1 MQNIYESLV
10 LGRKENKM
18 NYLKQVLALNQLQLR
33 DPLSKGPYMLFHAL
47 LNVNNDCGWIEW
59 FEVASIRL
67 ELFSQM
73 SREGV
78 QKARKEL
85 IERGLI
91 EFKSN
96 GTRAGSYRLKRLYE
110 DSTQISTQ
118 VSTQDST
125 QDSTQNSTQMNSE
138 IEPLST
144 PLPTQLEKN
153 TQMSTQDSTQS
164 GTQGS
169 TQDSTPLN
177 KLNKTKLNK
186 SKVNSCSSYTE
197 MSTEKSADND
207 DNKTT
212 ENVFEFYQKNFG
224 ILSSFVQEDI
234 LYWIRDIGDGL
245 VLEALKRALEQNK
258 EYGYAKKIMQSWVR
272 KGIDSLEKA
281 EAERV
286 QFIRANEKRGNS
298 YQRTGRVATVPDWV
312 NNPNETKE
320 TKLSPEEEQKLRDQL
335 NALRSV
341 AK

>member
-1 MQNIYESLV
+1 
-10 LGRKENKM
+10 M

-33 DPLSKGPYMLFHAL
+33 NPLSKGQYMLFQAL
-47 LNVNNDCGWIEW
+47 LNVNNDCSWIEW

-96 GTRAGSYRLKRLYE
+96 GTRAGSYRLKKLYE
-110 DSTQISTQ
+110 DSTQTSTQ

-125 QDSTQNSTQMNSE
+125 QSSTQINTE

-164 GTQGS
+164 S

-197 MSTEKSADND
+197 QNTEKSADND

-224 ILSSFVQEDI
+224 ILSSFIQEDI

-298 YQRTGRVATVPDWV
+298 YQRTGRVANVPDWV

-335 NALRSV
+335 NALRGV

>member
-1 MQNIYESLV
+1 
-10 LGRKENKM
+10 M

-33 DPLSKGPYMLFHAL
+33 DPLSKGQYMLFHAL

-91 EFKSN
+91 GFKSN
-96 GTRAGSYRLKRLYE
+96 GTRAGSYRLKKLYE
-110 DSTQISTQ
+110 DSTQTSTQ
-118 VSTQDST
+118 VSAQDST
-125 QDSTQNSTQMNSE
+125 QSSTQINTE

-164 GTQGS
+164 S

-197 MSTEKSADND
+197 QNTEKSADND

-212 ENVFEFYQKNFG
+212 ENIFEFYQKNFG
-224 ILSSFVQEDI
+224 ILSSFIQEDI

-298 YQRTGRVATVPDWV
+298 YQRTGIVATVPDWV

-320 TKLSPEEEQKLRDQL
+320 TKLSPEEEKKLRDQL
-335 NALRSV
+335 NALRGV

>member
-1 MQNIYESLV
+1 
-10 LGRKENKM
+10 M

-33 DPLSKGPYMLFHAL
+33 DPLSKGQYMLFQAL

-96 GTRAGSYRLKRLYE
+96 GTRAGSYRLKKLYE
-110 DSTQISTQ
+110 DSTQTSTQ

-125 QDSTQNSTQMNSE
+125 QSSTQINTE

-164 GTQGS
+164 STQGS

-197 MSTEKSADND
+197 MSTEKSADKD

-298 YQRTGRVATVPDWV
+298 YQRTGRVANVPDWV
-312 NNPNETKE
+312 NNPNDTKE

-335 NALRSV
+335 NSLRSV

>member
-1 MQNIYESLV
+1 
-10 LGRKENKM
+10 M

-33 DPLSKGPYMLFHAL
+33 DPLSKGQYMLFHAL

-96 GTRAGSYRLKRLYE
+96 GTRAGSYRLKKLYE
-110 DSTQISTQ
+110 DSTQVSTQTSTQVSPQDSTQISTQ
-118 VSTQDST
+118 T
-125 QDSTQNSTQMNSE
+125 NAE

-153 TQMSTQDSTQS
+153 TQMSTQDSTQTS
-164 GTQGS
+164 TQGS
-169 TQDSTPLN
+169 TQDGTPLN

-186 SKVNSCSSYTE
+186 SKVNSCSSDTE
-197 MSTEKSADND
+197 QNTEKSADND

-224 ILSSFVQEDI
+224 ILSSFIQEDI

-298 YQRTGRVATVPDWV
+298 YQRTGRVANVPDWV

>member
-1 MQNIYESLV
+1 
-10 LGRKENKM
+10 M

-33 DPLSKGPYMLFHAL
+33 DPLSKGQYMLFHAL

-96 GTRAGSYRLKRLYE
+96 GTRAGSYRLKKLYE
-110 DSTQISTQ
+110 DSTQTSTQ
-118 VSTQDST
+118 GSTQDST
-125 QDSTQNSTQMNSE
+125 QTNTE

-153 TQMSTQDSTQS
+153 TQMSTRDSTQS
-164 GTQGS
+164 STQGS

-177 KLNKTKLNK
+177 KLNKSKLNK

-197 MSTEKSADND
+197 QNTEKSADND

-224 ILSSFVQEDI
+224 ILSSFIQEDI

-298 YQRTGRVATVPDWV
+298 YQRTGRVANVPDWA
-312 NNPNETKE
+312 NKHNEIKE

>member
-1 MQNIYESLV
+1 
-10 LGRKENKM
+10 M

-33 DPLSKGPYMLFHAL
+33 DPLSKGQYMLFQAL

-96 GTRAGSYRLKRLYE
+96 GTRAGSYRLKKLYE
-110 DSTQISTQ
+110 DSTQT
-118 VSTQDST
+118 ST
-125 QDSTQNSTQMNSE
+125 QDSTQNSTQTNTE
-138 IEPLST
+138 IESLST

-164 GTQGS
+164 STQGS

-197 MSTEKSADND
+197 MSTEKSADKD

-298 YQRTGRVATVPDWV
+298 YQRTGRVANVPDWV

-335 NALRSV
+335 IALRSV

>member
-1 MQNIYESLV
+1 
-10 LGRKENKM
+10 M
-18 NYLKQVLALNQLQLR
+18 NYLKQMLALNQLQLR
-33 DPLSKGPYMLFHAL
+33 DPLSKGQYMLFQAL

-96 GTRAGSYRLKRLYE
+96 GTRAGSYRLKKLYE

-118 VSTQDST
+118 ISTQV
-125 QDSTQNSTQMNSE
+125 STQNSTQTNSE

-286 QFIRANEKRGNS
+286 QFIRANEKRGNN

-335 NALRSV
+335 NALRGV

>member
-1 MQNIYESLV
+1 
-10 LGRKENKM
+10 M

-33 DPLSKGPYMLFHAL
+33 DPLSKGQYMLFQAL

-96 GTRAGSYRLKRLYE
+96 GTRAGSYRLKKLYE
-110 DSTQISTQ
+110 DSTQTSTQ

-125 QDSTQNSTQMNSE
+125 QSSTQINTE

-164 GTQGS
+164 STQGS

-197 MSTEKSADND
+197 MSTEKSADKD

-312 NNPNETKE
+312 NNPNEIKE

>member
-1 MQNIYESLV
+1 
-10 LGRKENKM
+10 M
-18 NYLKQVLALNQLQLR
+18 NYLKQMLALNQLQLR
-33 DPLSKGPYMLFHAL
+33 DPLSKGQYMLFHAL

-67 ELFSQM
+67 ELFTQM

-96 GTRAGSYRLKRLYE
+96 GTRAGSYRLKKLYE
-110 DSTQISTQ
+110 DSTQGSTQGSTQDSTQISTQ
-118 VSTQDST
+118 KNT
-125 QDSTQNSTQMNSE
+125 E

-164 GTQGS
+164 STQGS
-169 TQDSTPLN
+169 TQDSTPLIKQN
-177 KLNKTKLNK
+177 KIKQNK
-186 SKVNSCSSYTE
+186 SKLNSCSSYTE
-197 MSTEKSADND
+197 MSDGKSADND

-224 ILSSFVQEDI
+224 ILSSFIQEDI

-245 VLEALKRALEQNK
+245 VLEALKRTLEQNK

-286 QFIRANEKRGNS
+286 QFIRANEKRANS
-298 YQRTGRVATVPDWV
+298 YQRTGRVATVPDWA
-312 NNPNETKE
+312 NKPNETKE

-341 AK
+341 AE

>member
-1 MQNIYESLV
+1 
-10 LGRKENKM
+10 M

-33 DPLSKGPYMLFHAL
+33 DPLSKGQYMLFQAL

-96 GTRAGSYRLKRLYE
+96 GTRAGSYRLKKLYE
-110 DSTQISTQ
+110 DSTQTSTQ

-125 QDSTQNSTQMNSE
+125 QNSTQTNTE
-138 IEPLST
+138 IESLST
-144 PLPTQLEKN
+144 PLPTRLEKN

-164 GTQGS
+164 STQGS

-197 MSTEKSADND
+197 MSTEKSADKD
-207 DNKTT
+207 DDKTT

-312 NNPNETKE
+312 NNPNEIKE

>member
-1 MQNIYESLV
+1 
-10 LGRKENKM
+10 M
-18 NYLKQVLALNQLQLR
+18 NYLKQMLALNQLQLR
-33 DPLSKGPYMLFHAL
+33 DPLSKGQYMLFQAL

-96 GTRAGSYRLKRLYE
+96 GTRAGSYRLKKLYE
-110 DSTQISTQ
+110 DSTQTSTQ

-125 QDSTQNSTQMNSE
+125 QSSTQINTE

-153 TQMSTQDSTQS
+153 TQMSTQHSTQS
-164 GTQGS
+164 STQGS

-177 KLNKTKLNK
+177 KLNKTKQNK
-186 SKVNSCSSYTE
+186 SQVNSCSSYTE
-197 MSTEKSADND
+197 ISDEKSADND
-207 DNKTT
+207 DNKMT

-224 ILSSFVQEDI
+224 ILSSFIQEDI

-281 EAERV
+281 EAERE
-286 QFIRANEKRGNS
+286 QFIRANYKRANI
-298 YQRTGRVATVPDWV
+298 YQRTGRVATVPDWA
-312 NNPNETKE
+312 NKPNETKE
-320 TKLSPEEEQKLRDQL
+320 TKLSPEEEQKLREQL
-335 NALRSV
+335 SSLRSG

>member
-1 MQNIYESLV
+1 
-10 LGRKENKM
+10 M

-33 DPLSKGPYMLFHAL
+33 DPLSKGQYMLFHAL

-67 ELFSQM
+67 ELFTQM

-96 GTRAGSYRLKRLYE
+96 GTKAGSYRLKKLYE
-110 DSTQISTQ
+110 DSTQVSTQ
-118 VSTQDST
+118 TSTQGSTQDST
-125 QDSTQNSTQMNSE
+125 QTNAE

-153 TQMSTQDSTQS
+153 TQTSTQS
-164 GTQGS
+164 STQGS

-197 MSTEKSADND
+197 LNTEKSADND
-207 DNKTT
+207 DKTT

-224 ILSSFVQEDI
+224 ILSSFIQEDI
-234 LYWIRDIGDGL
+234 LYWIRDIGDEL

-298 YQRTGRVATVPDWV
+298 YQRTGRVANVPDWA
-312 NNPNETKE
+312 NKPNETKE

-335 NALRSV
+335 NALRGV

>member
-1 MQNIYESLV
+1 
-10 LGRKENKM
+10 M

-33 DPLSKGPYMLFHAL
+33 DPLSKGQYMLFHAL

-96 GTRAGSYRLKRLYE
+96 GTRAGSYRLKKLYE
-110 DSTQISTQ
+110 DSTQTSTQLSTQDSTQISTQ
-118 VSTQDST
+118 TNT
-125 QDSTQNSTQMNSE
+125 E
-138 IEPLST
+138 IEALST

-153 TQMSTQDSTQS
+153 TQTSTQDSTQIS
-164 GTQGS
+164 TQGS

-197 MSTEKSADND
+197 MSTEKSSDND

-224 ILSSFVQEDI
+224 ILSSFIQEDI

-298 YQRTGRVATVPDWV
+298 YQRTGRVANVPDWV

>member
-1 MQNIYESLV
+1 
-10 LGRKENKM
+10 M

-33 DPLSKGPYMLFHAL
+33 DPLSKGQYMLFHAL

-96 GTRAGSYRLKRLYE
+96 GTRAGSYRLKKLYE
-110 DSTQISTQ
+110 DSTQTSTQ
-118 VSTQDST
+118 LSTQDST
-125 QDSTQNSTQMNSE
+125 QDSTQISTQTNAE

-144 PLPTQLEKN
+144 PLTTRIEKN

-164 GTQGS
+164 STQGS

-177 KLNKTKLNK
+177 KLNKSKLNK

-197 MSTEKSADND
+197 QNTEQPVDNN

-286 QFIRANEKRGNS
+286 QFIRANEKRGNG
-298 YQRTGRVATVPDWV
+298 YQRTGRVANVPDWV
-312 NNPNETKE
+312 NNPNEIKE

-335 NALRSV
+335 NALRGV

>member
-1 MQNIYESLV
+1 
-10 LGRKENKM
+10 M

-33 DPLSKGPYMLFHAL
+33 DPLSKGQYMLFHAL

-96 GTRAGSYRLKRLYE
+96 GTRAGSYRLKKLYE
-110 DSTQISTQ
+110 DSTQTSTQ
-118 VSTQDST
+118 GSTQDST
-125 QDSTQNSTQMNSE
+125 QTNTE

-144 PLPTQLEKN
+144 PLTTQLEKN

-164 GTQGS
+164 STQGS

-186 SKVNSCSSYTE
+186 SKVNSCSSDTE
-197 MSTEKSADND
+197 QNTEKSADND

-224 ILSSFVQEDI
+224 ILSSFIQEDI

-312 NNPNETKE
+312 SNPNETKE

-335 NALRSV
+335 NALRGV

>member
-1 MQNIYESLV
+1 
-10 LGRKENKM
+10 M
-18 NYLKQVLALNQLQLR
+18 NYLKQMLALNQLQLR
-33 DPLSKGPYMLFHAL
+33 DPLSKGQYMLFHAL

-67 ELFSQM
+67 ELFTQM

-96 GTRAGSYRLKRLYE
+96 GTRAGSYRLKKLYE
-110 DSTQISTQ
+110 DSTQVSTQGSTQDSTQISTQ
-118 VSTQDST
+118 KNT
-125 QDSTQNSTQMNSE
+125 E

-164 GTQGS
+164 STQGS

-177 KLNKTKLNK
+177 KQNKIKQNK
-186 SKVNSCSSYTE
+186 SKLNSCSSYTDT
-197 MSTEKSADND
+197 SNEKSANSD

-286 QFIRANEKRGNS
+286 QFIRANEKRVNS
-298 YQRTGRVATVPDWV
+298 YQRTGRVATVPDWA
-312 NNPNETKE
+312 NKQNETKE

-341 AK
+341 AE

>member
-1 MQNIYESLV
+1 
-10 LGRKENKM
+10 M

-33 DPLSKGPYMLFHAL
+33 DPLSKGQYMLFQAL

-96 GTRAGSYRLKRLYE
+96 GTRAGSYRLKKLYE

-118 VSTQDST
+118 VST

-164 GTQGS
+164 STQGS

-177 KLNKTKLNK
+177 KLNK

-197 MSTEKSADND
+197 ISDEKSTDND

-224 ILSSFVQEDI
+224 ILSSFIQEDI
-234 LYWIRDIGDGL
+234 LYWIRDIGDEL

>member
-1 MQNIYESLV
+1 
-10 LGRKENKM
+10 M

-33 DPLSKGPYMLFHAL
+33 DPLSKGQYMLFHAL

-186 SKVNSCSSYTE
+186 SKVNSCSSDTE
-197 MSTEKSADND
+197 QNTEKSADND

>member
-1 MQNIYESLV
+1 
-10 LGRKENKM
+10 M

-33 DPLSKGPYMLFHAL
+33 DPLSKGQYMLFQAL

-96 GTRAGSYRLKRLYE
+96 GTRAGSYRLKKLYE
-110 DSTQISTQ
+110 DSTQVSTQTSTQ

-125 QDSTQNSTQMNSE
+125 QTNAE
-138 IEPLST
+138 IEPLRT

-153 TQMSTQDSTQS
+153 TQMSTQDSTQD
-164 GTQGS
+164 G
-169 TQDSTPLN
+169 TPLN

-186 SKVNSCSSYTE
+186 SKVNSCSSDTE
-197 MSTEKSADND
+197 QNTEKSADND

-224 ILSSFVQEDI
+224 ILSSFIQEDI

-312 NNPNETKE
+312 NNPNDTKE

>member
-1 MQNIYESLV
+1 
-10 LGRKENKM
+10 M

-33 DPLSKGPYMLFHAL
+33 DPLSKGQYMLFHAL
-47 LNVNNDCGWIEW
+47 MNVNNDCGWIEW

-96 GTRAGSYRLKRLYE
+96 GTRAGSYRLKKLYE
-110 DSTQISTQ
+110 DSTQSSTQDSTQISTQ
-118 VSTQDST
+118 KNT
-125 QDSTQNSTQMNSE
+125 E

-153 TQMSTQDSTQS
+153 TQTSTQDSTQS
-164 GTQGS
+164 STQGS
-169 TQDSTPLN
+169 TQDSTPLIKQN
-177 KLNKTKLNK
+177 KIKQNK
-186 SKVNSCSSYTE
+186 SKLNSCSSYTVT
-197 MSTEKSADND
+197 SDEKSADNND
-207 DNKTT
+207 DKTT

-224 ILSSFVQEDI
+224 ILSSFIQEDI

-298 YQRTGRVATVPDWV
+298 YQRTGRVATVPNWV

-335 NALRSV
+335 NALRGV

>member
-1 MQNIYESLV
+1 
-10 LGRKENKM
+10 M

-33 DPLSKGPYMLFHAL
+33 DPLSKGQYMLFHAL

-67 ELFSQM
+67 ELFTQM

-96 GTRAGSYRLKRLYE
+96 GTRASSYRLKKLYE
-110 DSTQISTQ
+110 DSTQTSTQ
-118 VSTQDST
+118 INT
-125 QDSTQNSTQMNSE
+125 E

-153 TQMSTQDSTQS
+153 TQMSTQDSTQTS
-164 GTQGS
+164 TQGS

-197 MSTEKSADND
+197 QNTEQSVDNND
-207 DNKTT
+207 DKTT

-224 ILSSFVQEDI
+224 ILSSFIQEDI

-335 NALRSV
+335 NALRGV

>member
-1 MQNIYESLV
+1 
-10 LGRKENKM
+10 M

-33 DPLSKGPYMLFHAL
+33 DPLSKGQYMLFHAL

-96 GTRAGSYRLKRLYE
+96 GTRAGSYRLKKLYE
-110 DSTQISTQ
+110 DSTQTSTQ
-118 VSTQDST
+118 IST
-125 QDSTQNSTQMNSE
+125 QDSTQNSTQTNAE
-138 IEPLST
+138 IESLST

-153 TQMSTQDSTQS
+153 TQGSTQDITQS
-164 GTQGS
+164 STQGS

-197 MSTEKSADND
+197 QNTEKSADND

>member
-1 MQNIYESLV
+1 
-10 LGRKENKM
+10 M

-33 DPLSKGPYMLFHAL
+33 DPLSKGQYMLFHAL

-96 GTRAGSYRLKRLYE
+96 GTRAGSYRLKKLYE
-110 DSTQISTQ
+110 DSTQSSTQ

-125 QDSTQNSTQMNSE
+125 QSSTQTNTE

-164 GTQGS
+164 STQGS
-169 TQDSTPLN
+169 TQDSTPLIKQN
-177 KLNKTKLNK
+177 KIKQNK
-186 SKVNSCSSYTE
+186 SKLNSCSSYTE
-197 MSTEKSADND
+197 MNDEKSSDND

-224 ILSSFVQEDI
+224 ILSSFIQEDI

-298 YQRTGRVATVPDWV
+298 YQRTGRVANVPDWA
-312 NNPNETKE
+312 NKHNEIKE
-320 TKLSPEEEQKLRDQL
+320 TKLSPEEEKKLREKL
-335 NALRSV
+335 SALRSGS
-341 AK
+341 K

>member
-1 MQNIYESLV
+1 
-10 LGRKENKM
+10 M

-33 DPLSKGPYMLFHAL
+33 DPLSKGQYMLFHAL

-96 GTRAGSYRLKRLYE
+96 GTRAGSYRLKKLYE
-110 DSTQISTQ
+110 DSTQTSTQ

-125 QDSTQNSTQMNSE
+125 QNSTQTNAE
-138 IEPLST
+138 IEDLST
-144 PLPTQLEKN
+144 PLPTRLEKN

-164 GTQGS
+164 STQGS

-197 MSTEKSADND
+197 QNTEQSVDNND
-207 DNKTT
+207 DKTT

-224 ILSSFVQEDI
+224 ILSSFIQEDI

-320 TKLSPEEEQKLRDQL
+320 TKLSPEEEKKLRDQL
-335 NALRSV
+335 NALRGV

>member
-1 MQNIYESLV
+1 
-10 LGRKENKM
+10 M

-33 DPLSKGPYMLFHAL
+33 DPLSKGQYMLFQAL

-96 GTRAGSYRLKRLYE
+96 GTRAGSYRLKKLYE
-110 DSTQISTQ
+110 DSTQVSTQ

-125 QDSTQNSTQMNSE
+125 QNSTQTNSE

-186 SKVNSCSSYTE
+186 SEVNSCSSYTE
-197 MSTEKSADND
+197 MSTEKSADKD
-207 DNKTT
+207 DDKTT

-224 ILSSFVQEDI
+224 ILSSFIQEDI
-234 LYWIRDIGDGL
+234 LYWIRDIGDEL
-245 VLEALKRALEQNK
+245 VLEALRRALEQNK

-335 NALRSV
+335 NALRGV

>member
-1 MQNIYESLV
+1 
-10 LGRKENKM
+10 M

-33 DPLSKGPYMLFHAL
+33 DPLSKGQYMLFQAL

-96 GTRAGSYRLKRLYE
+96 GTRAGSYRLKKLYE
-110 DSTQISTQ
+110 DSTQVSTQ
-118 VSTQDST
+118 SSTQDST
-125 QDSTQNSTQMNSE
+125 QTNTE
-138 IEPLST
+138 IESLST

-153 TQMSTQDSTQS
+153 TQMSTQGS
-164 GTQGS
+164 TQGS

-177 KLNKTKLNK
+177 KQNKIKQNK
-186 SKVNSCSSYTE
+186 SKLNSCSSYTE
-197 MSTEKSADND
+197 MSTEKSADKD
-207 DNKTT
+207 DDKTT

-224 ILSSFVQEDI
+224 ILSSFIQEDI

-298 YQRTGRVATVPDWV
+298 YQRTGRVATVPDWS
-312 NNPNETKE
+312 NNPNDTKE

-335 NALRSV
+335 NALRGV

>member
-1 MQNIYESLV
+1 
-10 LGRKENKM
+10 M

-33 DPLSKGPYMLFHAL
+33 DPLSKGQYMLFHAL

-96 GTRAGSYRLKRLYE
+96 GTRAGSYRLKKLYE
-110 DSTQISTQ
+110 DSTQ

-125 QDSTQNSTQMNSE
+125 QSSTQTNSE

-153 TQMSTQDSTQS
+153 TQISTQDSTQS
-164 GTQGS
+164 STQSS

-177 KLNKTKLNK
+177 KLNKTKQNK

-197 MSTEKSADND
+197 ISDEKSADND

-224 ILSSFVQEDI
+224 ILSSFIQEDI

-286 QFIRANEKRGNS
+286 QFIRANEKRANS

-312 NNPNETKE
+312 NNPNDTKE

>member
-1 MQNIYESLV
+1 
-10 LGRKENKM
+10 M

-33 DPLSKGPYMLFHAL
+33 DPLSKGQYMLFHAL
-47 LNVNNDCGWIEW
+47 LNVNNDCGWIDW

-96 GTRAGSYRLKRLYE
+96 GTRAGSYRLKKLYE
-110 DSTQISTQ
+110 DSTQTSTQ

-125 QDSTQNSTQMNSE
+125 QNSTQTNSE

-186 SKVNSCSSYTE
+186 SEVNSCSSYTE
-197 MSTEKSADND
+197 MSTEKSANND
-207 DNKTT
+207 DDKIT

-335 NALRSV
+335 NALRGV

>member
-1 MQNIYESLV
+1 
-10 LGRKENKM
+10 M

-33 DPLSKGPYMLFHAL
+33 DPLSKGQYMLFQAL

-96 GTRAGSYRLKRLYE
+96 GTRAGSYRLKKLYE
-110 DSTQISTQ
+110 DSTQT
-118 VSTQDST
+118 ST
-125 QDSTQNSTQMNSE
+125 QDSTQNSTQTNTE
-138 IEPLST
+138 IESLST

-164 GTQGS
+164 STQGS

-177 KLNKTKLNK
+177 KLNKTKLNKTKLNK

-197 MSTEKSADND
+197 MSTEKSADKD

-298 YQRTGRVATVPDWV
+298 YQRTGRVANVPDWV

-335 NALRSV
+335 IALRSV

>member
-1 MQNIYESLV
+1 
-10 LGRKENKM
+10 M

-33 DPLSKGPYMLFHAL
+33 DPLSKGQYMLFQAL

-96 GTRAGSYRLKRLYE
+96 GTRAGSYRLKKLYE

-118 VSTQDST
+118 VST

-197 MSTEKSADND
+197 MSTEKSANND
-207 DNKTT
+207 DKTT

-234 LYWIRDIGDGL
+234 LYWIRDIGDDL

-286 QFIRANEKRGNS
+286 QFISANEKRGNS
-298 YQRTGRVATVPDWV
+298 YQQTGRVATVPDWV
-312 NNPNETKE
+312 NNPSEKKE

-335 NALRSV
+335 NALRGV

>member
-1 MQNIYESLV
+1 
-10 LGRKENKM
+10 M

-33 DPLSKGPYMLFHAL
+33 DPLSKGQYMLFQAL

-96 GTRAGSYRLKRLYE
+96 GTRAGSYRLKKLYE

-118 VSTQDST
+118 
-125 QDSTQNSTQMNSE
+125 DSTQNSTQTNTE
-138 IEPLST
+138 IESLST

-164 GTQGS
+164 S

-197 MSTEKSADND
+197 MSTEKSADKD

-298 YQRTGRVATVPDWV
+298 YQRTGRVANVPDWV

-335 NALRSV
+335 IALRSV